1 LSFDRALGATDLLF
15 DFRAALAFVIFL
27 VFDFALF
34 DFALFDLPARF
45 DADLDFP
52 RLTGF
57 FMIPPAS
64 AAKRHIGSSFASLA
78 REALGAGNNQALLP
92 ITNRQRNLDIAAE
105 RFAAANRRCISA
117 PSGRTRHRT
126 IRRARSRSEIDLHA
140 GEGEHQIPRRRRIVL
155 PCRQTTRSK

>member
-1 LSFDRALGATDLLF
+1 
-15 DFRAALAFVIFL
+15 L

-64 AAKRHIGSSFASLA
+64 AAKDHIGSSFASLA

-92 ITNRQRNLDIAAE
+92 ITNRQRDLDIAAE

-117 PSGRTRHRT
+117 PSGRT

-140 GEGEHQIPRRRRIVL
+140 GEGEHQIPRRRGIVL